1 MKQYLDLLQTIRD
14 TGVDKDDRT
23 GVGTRGIFGAQ
34 MRYDLSEWFPLVTTK
49 KTYLRGIIVEL
60 IWLIRGETNIKY
72 LVDRDVHIRDEW
84 PFQNWLENH
93 VHDALDMDDDDL
105 AQREEQLEEHR
116 QHHKRPVH
124 EPEMDVCDL
133 RLAHRKPKYA
143 EERMA
148 LKKKFIDKIKSLPAD
163 HPFVLRRGD
172 LGPVYGHQRRNFNS
186 QGVDQLAIAI
196 DQIRKNPTNRRIIVS
211 AWNPV
216 QLSEMLLPPCHM
228 FYQFNVD
235 TTSRKLHLQMY
246 QRSADMFLGV
256 PFNIASYSTL
266 LMLIAKITGYEPGT
280 FVHTLGDTHIYQ
292 NHRDAVNEQLGREP
306 RPLPELNILK
316 DIKTLED
323 IEALEREDF
332 ELVGYDPHPR
342 ISAPVAV

>member
-1 MKQYLDLLQTIRD
+1 MKQYLDLLQHIKD

-60 IWLIRGETNIKY
+60 IWLVRGETNIKY
-72 LVDRDVHIRDEW
+72 LVDRDVRIWNER
-84 PFQNWLENH
+84 PFQN
-93 VHDALDMDDDDL
+93 
-105 AQREEQLEEHR
+105 
-116 QHHKRPVH
+116 
-124 EPEMDVCDL
+124 
-133 RLAHRKPKYA
+133 Y
-143 EERMA
+143 
-148 LKKKFIDKIKSLPAD
+148 LKKNSLEAEFPQYSDIWHEKMQRFVDEIKRLPAND
-163 HPFVLRRGD
+163 EFVVQWGD

-186 QGVDQLAIAI
+186 EGVDQLAIAI
-196 DQIRKNPTNRRIIVS
+196 EQIRKNPTSRRIIVN
-211 AWNPV
+211 AWDPV

-235 TTSRKLHLQMY
+235 TTNNKLHLQMY

-280 FVHTLGDTHIYQ
+280 FVHTLGDAHIYQ
-292 NHRDAVNEQLGREP
+292 NHRDAVNEQLSREP
-306 RPLPELNILK
+306 RQFPELKLLK
-316 DIKTLED
+316 DIQTLED
-323 IEALEREDF
+323 IESLEREDF